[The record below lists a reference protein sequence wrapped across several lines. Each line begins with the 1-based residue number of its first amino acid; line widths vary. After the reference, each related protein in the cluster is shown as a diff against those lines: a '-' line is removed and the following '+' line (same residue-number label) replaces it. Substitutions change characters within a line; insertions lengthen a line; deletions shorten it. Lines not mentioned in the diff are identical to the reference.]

1 MIRLVE
7 GSEVGDMKNG
17 IHPEG
22 YAVIRKKTNQIK
34 RRNNMSLGDGIG
46 RNKGVVNWINS
57 RQRDYFNGAEA
68 FVKWVLSNE
77 KYSACVIDTDE
88 HCIVNDVGL
97 IEDIAI
103 VSADELLEDF
113 KNSFLKK
120 NEGD

>member
-1 MIRLVE
+1 
-7 GSEVGDMKNG
+7 
-17 IHPEG
+17 
-22 YAVIRKKTNQIK
+22 
-34 RRNNMSLGDGIG
+34 MSLGDGIG